1 MAQLVGK
8 DVMAQVG
15 QRVMMTSQFKNKG
28 MGTIT
33 QVHAD
38 GGYCSVRWDDGNED
52 GALFTGQKGDFT
64 LVLVVNGGD
73 GPAMPMTGDSS
84 AALADSMASSAH
96 LHKQLLAQEVVKL
109 RKEVAQL
116 KASQGGDQGGG
127 GSETLKAARMEVARL
142 EAQRNEVMAQANG
155 QKAALAKEVM
165 SLRSQLE
172 RVDMER
178 AALGGSPGGMGP
190 GGVPGQPGRGS
201 VGQIPPGHVTSLP
214 GIPGGVRD
222 VSEALQRR
230 REFEENF
237 TRTLRELRKE
247 LEHTSLKHLSSKGQ
261 VPLGVRS
268 LLQLSNE
275 RIEKVME
282 EAAQV
287 PVEERLHIE
296 ALRLLMENAKL
307 RKTLNEYSEGLL
319 HNALVKSDE
328 APGAVRGPGTA
339 AKKPAS
345 SSFFGLI

>member
-1 MAQLVGK
+1 MATLVGK
-8 DVMAQVG
+8 DVAAQVG
-15 QRVMMTSQFKNKG
+15 QRVMMTSAYKNKG
-28 MGTIT
+28 IGTIT
-33 QVHAD
+33 HVHA
-38 GGYCSVRWDDGNED
+38 GGDYCSVRWDDGDQD
-52 GALFTGQKGDFT
+52 GMLFTGQKGDYT
-64 LVLVVNGGD
+64 LVLAVTGAGAQ
-73 GPAMPMTGDSS
+73 GPPSGAPGAPMSSTSS
-84 AALADSMASSAH
+84 AGMAGDMASSSH

-116 KASQGGDQGGG
+116 KAQQGDGASG
-127 GSETLKAARMEVARL
+127 GSDALKAARMEVARL
-142 EAQRNEVMAQANG
+142 EAQRNEVIAQANG

-172 RVDMER
+172 RVDQER
-178 AALGGSPGGMGP
+178 ATLGAPPVMEQQQ
-190 GGVPGQPGRGS
+190 V
-201 VGQIPPGHVTSLP
+201 PPGHTTSLP

-237 TRTLRELRKE
+237 TRTLRDLRKE

-275 RIEKVME
+275 RVEKVME

-328 APGAVRGPGTA
+328 LGAGGTRKAPA
-339 AKKPAS
+339 
-345 SSFFGLI
+345 SFFGLI

>member
-1 MAQLVGK
+1 MSKLVGK
-8 DVMAQVG
+8 HVVPAQG
-15 QRVMMTSQFKNKG
+15 QRVMMTDQYKPKG
-28 MGTIT
+28 VGTVT
-33 QVHAD
+33 QVHAE
-38 GGYCSVRWDDGNED
+38 GGYVSVRWDDGNED
-52 GALFTGQKGDFT
+52 GCLFTGQKGDFQ
-64 LVLVVNGGD
+64 LVMADDQAGA
-73 GPAMPMTGDSS
+73 GPMSS
-84 AALADSMASSAH
+84 TSSTALADSMASSAH

-116 KASQGGDQGGG
+116 KAAQGDATQE
-127 GSETLKAARMEVARL
+127 SDILKSARMEVTRL
-142 EAQRNEVMAQANG
+142 EAQKNEVIAQANG

-165 SLRSQLE
+165 SLRNQLE
-172 RVDMER
+172 RAETER
-178 AALGGSPGGMGP
+178 SNIQIGMKTKANP
-190 GGVPGQPGRGS
+190 DVSAVPA
-201 VGQIPPGHVTSLP
+201 GHVTQLP
-214 GIPGGVRD
+214 GIPGQVRD

-237 TRTLRELRKE
+237 TRTLRDLRKE

-275 RIEKVME
+275 RVEKVME

-307 RKTLNEYSEGLL
+307 RKTLNEYSDGLL

-328 APGAVRGPGTA
+328 PTGQ
-339 AKKPAS
+339 KKGS
-345 SSFFGLI
+345 TTFFGLI